1 LFSEI
6 AKIIMEKRPEMAR
19 EATTGSCTPLRHV
32 VLYGKID
39 MLRVM
44 LEHDSTL
51 GYEIDNQGIPLLNAA
66 AFRGQVAAAQ
76 ELLKHCPDA
85 PPYNK
90 EDGDT
95 LLHQAVQ
102 NDQEEFVEFVLK
114 TPLLR
119 KVVNMQNNNGTTAL
133 HNAVQNCNPRI
144 VVDLLSHEDIDV
156 TILDKLGSPAAWQL
170 WGFIENAKTLNWVR
184 THATDSIDH
193 A

>member
-19 EATTGSCTPLRHV
+19 EATTVFCTPLRHV

-76 ELLKHCPDA
+76 ELLKYCPDA

-90 EDGDT
+90 TNGDT

-102 NDQEEFVEFVLK
+102 ADQEEFVKFVLK

-144 VVDLLSHEDIDV
+144 VVGLLSHENIDV
-156 TILDKLGSPAAWQL
+156 TVLDKLGSPAAWQL